1 LGIGVLQYQTHVRKK
16 LEDFMLHGVE
26 VINGNSAL
34 QGTTEVVRNEA
45 VEKISE
51 GRLPRAIG
59 TSDKEVLAIF
69 Y

>member
-1 LGIGVLQYQTHVRKK
+1 
-16 LEDFMLHGVE
+16 MLHGVE

-34 QGTTEVVRNEA
+34 QGTAEVVRNEA

-59 TSDKEVLAIF
+59 TSNEEVLAIF